1 MTTRYEA
8 LVSAKGRLD
17 AVVAASVPDLSR
29 SRAAALVK
37 QGAVCV
43 DGQVVSR
50 VSTAVVVGS
59 LLVVDVPDAVADKAV
74 AQDLPL
80 DIVYQDDDMAI
91 INKAAGMVVHPAAGH
106 PDGTLVN
113 ALLHHLDGLSGI
125 GGVARPGIVHRLDR
139 GTRDRKSVV

>member
-74 AQDLPL
+74 AQDLP
-80 DIVYQDDDMAI
+80 
-91 INKAAGMVVHPAAGH
+91 
-106 PDGTLVN
+106 
-113 ALLHHLDGLSGI
+113 
-125 GGVARPGIVHRLDR
+125 
-139 GTRDRKSVV
+139 DRKSNV